1 MATVSKA
8 KGLKPRRGDSYPKLP
23 HFTRVAM
30 GEEAYAD
37 WLREQSVKMSP
48 PATKV

>member
-8 KGLKPRRGDSYPKLP
+8 KGLKPRSGERRPKLP

-30 GEEAYAD
+30 GETAYAD
-37 WLREQSVKMSP
+37 WLRKQTSQR
-48 PATKV
+48 